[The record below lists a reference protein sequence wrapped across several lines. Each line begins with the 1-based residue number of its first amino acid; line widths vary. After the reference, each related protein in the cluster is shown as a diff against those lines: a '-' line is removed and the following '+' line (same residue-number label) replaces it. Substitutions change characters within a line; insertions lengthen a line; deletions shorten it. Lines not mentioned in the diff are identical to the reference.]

1 MNSIVWLASYP
12 RSGNTWLRIVLA
24 NLLSAS
30 ADPID
35 FPELESEGLASRDL
49 FDRSVG
55 WETSESTPDEIA
67 GWRLPMQAVV
77 GSGPGPVFLKT
88 HDVFR
93 HPVSKAP
100 LFSPAATR
108 CAIYIVRHPLD
119 VAVSYKARFA
129 LDSSEMIRL
138 LNDPDA
144 ALTATGDDIPLPE
157 LLSDWS
163 THVTSWVDEPDLRVL
178 PIRYEDMIASP
189 EETFSAAFRFA
200 GLAVDTAR
208 LRRALDYSSFEGLQR
223 RERERG
229 ADSQQL
235 SPRRFFR
242 EGRTGTGLRD
252 LSAEE
257 VAAIVRRHGAVMRR
271 FGYLSD
277 SAQS

>member
-35 FPELESEGLASRDL
+35 FPQLESEGLASRDL

-67 GWRLPMQAVV
+67 GWRLPMQAMV
-77 GSGPGPVFLKT
+77 GSSTGPVFLKT

-93 HPVSKAP
+93 HPVTKAP
-100 LFSPAATR
+100 LFSQAATR
-108 CAIYIVRHPLD
+108 CAIYIVRNPLD

-138 LNDPDA
+138 LNDSAA

-163 THVTSWVDEPDLRVL
+163 THVTSWLDAPDLRVL
-178 PIRYEDMIASP
+178 PLRYEDMIASP
-189 EETFSAAFRFA
+189 EETFAAAFRFA
-200 GLAVDTAR
+200 GLTVDPAR
-208 LRRALDYSSFEGLQR
+208 LRRALAYSSFDGLQR
-223 RERERG
+223 REHERTG
-229 ADSQQL
+229 GSPQL

-242 EGRTGTGLRD
+242 EGRTGAGLRD

-257 VAAIVRRHGAVMRR
+257 VATIIGRHGTVMRR
-271 FGYLSD
+271 FGYPSD
-277 SAQS
+277 MPHP